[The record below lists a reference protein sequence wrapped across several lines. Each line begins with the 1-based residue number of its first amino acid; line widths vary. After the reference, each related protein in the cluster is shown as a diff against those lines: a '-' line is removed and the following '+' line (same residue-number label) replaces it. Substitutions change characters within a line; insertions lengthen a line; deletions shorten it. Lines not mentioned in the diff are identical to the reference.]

1 MFENLTDKLQRAFKN
16 LRGQGTLTE
25 ENIGE
30 ALKEIRMALL
40 EADVNFKVVKELI
53 DHIREKATGQEVM
66 TALSPAE
73 QVVKIVRDELVELLG
88 KDTAKFKFASQPP
101 SVVLMSGLQ
110 GSGETTTSGK
120 LAHWLQKGGH
130 RPLLVSVD
138 VYRPAAREQLKVV
151 AQAIKANLYEGVG
164 DAEANTATVER
175 LAKEA
180 RKEAVNTGCDVLI
193 VDTAG
198 RLHIDE
204 QLMDEMQSLKRLLNP
219 QEILFVADAM
229 TGQDAVKSAE
239 EFHQKLSLTGVV
251 LTKMDG
257 DARGG
262 AALSIRQVTGQ
273 PIKFIGTGEKYD
285 ALEPFHPD
293 RIVSRILG
301 MGDILSLIER
311 AEEKMDK
318 KKAEEFAKKALTGD
332 GFSLED
338 FRDQLRQVKKLG
350 SLQSLMGMLPRI
362 GPFANLQN
370 VADKVDE
377 KEITRVEAII
387 NSMTAHE
394 REHHEVINGSRRKRI
409 ARGSGTSVQEVNH
422 LLRQYAQ
429 MRKMFKQMGKASFGR
444 RLAGM
449 KLPGM

>member
-1 MFENLTDKLQRAFKN
+1 MFENLSEKLQRAFKN
-16 LRGQGTLTE
+16 LRGQGKLSE

-30 ALKEIRMALL
+30 ALREIRLALL
-40 EADVNFKVVKELI
+40 EADVNFKVVKQLI
-53 DHIREKATGQEVM
+53 DNIGEKALGTEVM

-73 QVVKIVRDELVELLG
+73 QVVKIVRDELVAVLG
-88 KDTAKFKFASQPP
+88 TDTAKIKFASQPP
-101 SVVLMSGLQ
+101 TVVLMAGLQ
-110 GSGETTTSGK
+110 GSGKTTTSGK
-120 LAHWLQKGGH
+120 LANWFRNGGH

-151 AQAIKANLYEGVG
+151 AQGIKANIYEGQVG
-164 DAEANTATVER
+164 EANTATVER

-180 RKEAVNTGCDVLI
+180 RREAINSGSDVLI

-204 QLMDEMQSLKRLLNP
+204 QLMEEMQSLKKLLNP

-251 LTKMDG
+251 LSKMDG

-311 AEEKMDK
+311 AEEKLDK

-350 SLQSLMGMLPRI
+350 SLQNLMGMLPRI

>member
-1 MFENLTDKLQRAFKN
+1 MFENLSEKLQRAFKN
-16 LRGQGTLTE
+16 LRGQGKLTD

-30 ALKEIRMALL
+30 AMREIRLALL
-40 EADVNFKVVKELI
+40 EADVNVKVVKQFIEQV
-53 DHIREKATGQEVM
+53 KAKAVGTEVM

-73 QVVKIVRDELVELLG
+73 QIVKLVRDELIEILG
-88 KDTAKFKFASQPP
+88 KDTARLKFASQPP
-101 SVVLMSGLQ
+101 SVVLMAGLQ
-110 GSGETTTSGK
+110 GSGKTTSSGK
-120 LAHWLQKGGH
+120 LAAWLKKGGH
-130 RPLLVSVD
+130 RPMLVSVD
-138 VYRPAAREQLKVV
+138 VYRPAAREQLKIV
-151 AQAIKANLYEGVG
+151 AEAIKANLYEGKVE
-164 DAEANTATVER
+164 EASTATVER

-180 RKEAVNTGCDVLI
+180 RREATINGCDVLI

-204 QLMDEMQSLKRLLNP
+204 QLMEEMQSLKKLLNP

-239 EFHQKLSLTGVV
+239 EFHQKLTLTGVV

-273 PIKFIGTGEKYD
+273 PIKFIATGEKYD

-377 KEITRVEAII
+377 KEITRVEAIF

-429 MRKMFKQMGKASFGR
+429 MRKMFKQMGKASFSR

>member
-1 MFENLTDKLQRAFKN
+1 MFENLSDKLQRAFKN
-16 LRGQGTLTE
+16 LRGQGIINE

-40 EADVNFKVVKELI
+40 EADVNLKVVKELI
-53 DHIREKATGQEVM
+53 EHIREKALGQEVM
-66 TALSPAE
+66 TALSPTE
-73 QVVKIVRDELVELLG
+73 QVVKIMRDEMIAILG
-88 KDTAKFKFASQPP
+88 KDTAKLKFASQPP
-101 SVVLMSGLQ
+101 TVVLMAGLQ
-110 GSGETTTSGK
+110 GSGKTTTSGK
-120 LAHWLQKGGH
+120 LAAWLKKGGH
-130 RPLLVSVD
+130 RPMLVSVD
-138 VYRPAAREQLKVV
+138 VYRPAARGQLRGV
-151 AQAIKANLYEGVG
+151 AKTINVNLYEGDLKG
-164 DAEANTATVER
+164 EAPGMALVER

-180 RKEAVNTGCDVLI
+180 RREAINSGCDTLI

-198 RLHIDE
+198 RLHIDD

-219 QEILFVADAM
+219 QEILFVPEAL
-229 TGQDAVKSAE
+229 TGQDAVKSAD
-239 EFHQKLSLTGVV
+239 EFHKKLTLTGVI

-273 PIKFIGTGEKYD
+273 PIKFTGVGEKYD

-301 MGDILSLIER
+301 MGDILSLIEKV
-311 AEEKMDK
+311 ESQVDK
-318 KKAEEFAKKALTGD
+318 KKSQDLAAKALSGD

-338 FRDQLRQVKKLG
+338 FRDQLRQVRKMG
-350 SLQSLMGMLPRI
+350 SLQSLIGMLPSV
-362 GPFANLQN
+362 GAFSGLQKA
-370 VADKVDE
+370 ADKVDD
-377 KEITRVEAII
+377 KQINRVEAII

-394 REHHEVINGSRRKRI
+394 RLHHEVINGSRRKRI
-409 ARGSGTSVQEVNH
+409 SRGSGTSVQEVNN

-444 RLAGM
+444 KLAGM
-449 KLPGM
+449 KLP

>member
-1 MFENLTDKLQRAFKN
+1 MFENLQEKLQRAFKT
-16 LRGQGTLTE
+16 LRGQAVLTE
-25 ENIGE
+25 ENIAE
-30 ALKEIRMALL
+30 ALKQIRLALL
-40 EADVNFKVVKELI
+40 EADVNFKVVKDLI
-53 DHIREKATGQEVM
+53 DRIQAKAVGQEVM
-66 TALSPAE
+66 TALSPGE
-73 QVVKIVRDELVELLG
+73 QVIKIVRDELVETLG
-88 KDTAKFKFASQPP
+88 KDTAKLKFASQPP
-101 SVVLMSGLQ
+101 TVVLMAGLQ
-110 GSGETTTSGK
+110 GSGKTTTSGK
-120 LAHWLQKGGH
+120 LANWLKNGGH

-151 AQAIKANLYEGVG
+151 AAAIKANLYEGAVS
-164 DAEANTATVER
+164 EANTATVER

-180 RKEAVNTGCDVLI
+180 RREAINSGCDVLI

-219 QEILFVADAM
+219 QEILFVADSM
-229 TGQDAVKSAE
+229 TGQDAVKSAD
-239 EFHQKLSLTGVV
+239 EFHKKLSLTGVV

-273 PIKFIGTGEKYD
+273 PIKFIGIGEKYD

-301 MGDILSLIER
+301 MGDILSLIEK
-311 AEEKMDK
+311 AESQIDK
-318 KKAEEFAKKALTGD
+318 KKAQELATKALTGD

-338 FRDQLRQVKKLG
+338 FRDQLRQVRKMG
-350 SLQSLMGMLPRI
+350 SLQSIIGMLPSI
-362 GPFANLQN
+362 GPFSGMQKA
-370 VADKVDE
+370 ADKVDE
-377 KEITRVEAII
+377 KQINRVEAII

-394 REHHEVINGSRRKRI
+394 RDHHEIINGSRRKRI
-409 ARGSGTSVQEVNH
+409 ARGSGTSVQEVNN

-429 MRKMFKQMGKASFGR
+429 MKKMFKQMGKASFAR